1 MNQKE
6 MEKAIYGYLAGLGQE
21 YSNDLKLTKA
31 EEARWWEA
39 HQVVMNRLLKMGD
52 HDLTMAMYYPE
63 ELDTEDSWAIRHLGD
78 KI

>member
-31 EEARWWEA
+31 EEARWWQA
-39 HQVVMNRLLKMGD
+39 HDVVRNRLFKMAD
-52 HDLTMAMYYPE
+52 TDLTAAMYYPE
-63 ELDTEDSWAIRHLGD
+63 ELD
-78 KI
+78 